1 MAQSIGTNIKTMR
14 RALGLNQE
22 DLAEKLGLTQ
32 ANISR
37 IEASVK
43 GPNAE
48 TLMAI
53 AEALGCDVRELMS
66 VEEGRQPSHFP
77 QALDEDAK
85 TFVLNVLKSD
95 PQLGIHLRSF
105 AKNSPSLTEEDW
117 KFLATNL
124 KLSLGYAAEAIEA
137 KRLKGNF

>member
-1 MAQSIGTNIKTMR
+1 MAQSIGANIKAMR
-14 RALGLNQE
+14 RALGLKQE

-37 IEASVK
+37 IEASAK
-43 GPNAE
+43 GPSAE
-48 TLMAI
+48 TLLAI
-53 AEALGCDVRELMS
+53 AEALACDVRDLMG
-66 VEEGRQPSHFP
+66 VKTKPRPSRV
-77 QALDEDAK
+77 LDEDAK
-85 TFVLNVLKSD
+85 TFVLNVMKGD

-105 AKNSPSLTEEDW
+105 AKSSPRLTDEDW

-124 KLSLGYAAEAIEA
+124 KLALGYAAEAIEA

>member
-1 MAQSIGTNIKTMR
+1 MAQNIGANIKAIR
-14 RALGLNQE
+14 RALSMKQE

-37 IEASVK
+37 IEAGAR

-48 TLMAI
+48 TLLAI
-53 AEALGCDVRELMS
+53 AGVLGCDVRELMGVDES
-66 VEEGRQPSHFP
+66 LPLSQP
-77 QALDEDAK
+77 LDEDAK
-85 TFVLNVLKSD
+85 TFVLNVMKED

-105 AKNSPSLTEEDW
+105 AQYSPNLTDEDW
-117 KFLATNL
+117 RFLAASM
-124 KLSLGYAAEAIEA
+124 KLALGFAAEAIEA

>member
-1 MAQSIGTNIKTMR
+1 MMAQSIGANIKAMR

-48 TLMAI
+48 TLLAI
-53 AEALGCDVRELMS
+53 AEALGCDVRELMG
-66 VEEGRQPSHFP
+66 VEESRSS
-77 QALDEDAK
+77 QALDENAK
-85 TFVLNVLKSD
+85 TFVLNVMRKD
-95 PQLGIHLRSF
+95 PQLGIYLRSF
-105 AKNSPSLTEEDW
+105 AKNSSHMTDDDW
-117 KFLATNL
+117 KFLAANL
-124 KLSLGYAAEAIEA
+124 KLALGYASDAIEA
-137 KRLKGNF
+137 RRLKGNF